1 MKTQNFFKTLAVTIL
16 STAALSFVAC
26 DKGGNGPGPG
36 PGPGKTDPS
45 TIAADNLIAHWAFED
60 NGNDAKGLTPSK
72 TGTAVSYVT
81 GRRGKAYQGA
91 KDAYLLYDIPAS
103 HKIHAVKE
111 FTFAGWFNFKLNPAT
126 SDDTN
131 APEGM
136 IFQVDGETDWVWGNL
151 TFTHQRRPKDG
162 EKFLGIAPMKAIF
175 YKSNGDP
182 NKIQFAENVRVTDQE
197 NKWVH
202 VACIYN
208 STTSKYDVYVN
219 GMVVTNING
228 EAKDGITMFQKPEVK
243 EGDVVVTPGVPLGE
257 LKFNK
262 AGKLVI
268 GRWMGLLN
276 GGLQPTDAWAADF
289 IGQLD
294 ELRLYDKALTA
305 AEVKA
310 LYDAEVEN
318 IN

>member
-1 MKTQNFFKTLAVTIL
+1 MKTQKIFRTLAVTL
-16 STAALSFVAC
+16 LTTATISFWGC
-26 DKGGNGPGPG
+26 NKGGDGPGPG
-36 PGPGKTDPS
+36 PDDKTDPS

-60 NGNDAKGLTPSK
+60 NGNDAKGLTPSN

-91 KDAYLLYDIPAS
+91 SDAYLLYDIPAN
-103 HKIHAVKE
+103 HKIHAMKE

-162 EKFLGIAPMKAIF
+162 ERFLDVAPMKAIF
-175 YKSNGDP
+175 YKSDGDP
-182 NKIQFAENVRVTDQE
+182 NKIHFAENVRVTDQE

-228 EAKDGITMFQKPEVK
+228 EATDGITMFQKPEVK

-289 IGQLD
+289 KGQLD

-305 AEVKA
+305 TEVKA